1 MFKEFR
7 DFINRGN
14 VLDLAVA
21 VIIGAAFG
29 KIVTSL
35 TDDVIMPIVGKL
47 FGGLDFSGYFLK
59 LGPVPANYSG
69 SLTDY
74 AALKK
79 AGVPLLGYGEFI
91 TQAVNFLIVAFII
104 FLIVRAV
111 NRAISATSSVSGRNR
126 IRARRDRRGE
136 PLELGDVRGE
146 AAASCARE
154 RQPGISASVARH
166 LADADVARLFKLLE
180 MLGKHRIAHFQCVA
194 NRRELHLVGGRQDR
208 ADLKPERCVDDR

>member
-1 MFKEFR
+1 MFREFR

-14 VLDLAVA
+14 VIDLAVA

-29 KIVTSL
+29 KIITSL
-35 TDDVIMPIVGKL
+35 TDDILMPVIGKV
-47 FGGLDFSGYFLK
+47 FGGLDFSGYFLQ
-59 LGPVPANYSG
+59 LGPAPAKYAG

-111 NRAISATSSVSGRNR
+111 NRAMPKAPE
-126 IRARRDRRGE
+126 APAAE
-136 PLELGDVRGE
+136 P
-146 AAASCARE
+146 
-154 RQPGISASVARH
+154 
-166 LADADVARLFKLLE
+166 ADVTLL
-180 MLGKHRIAHFQCVA
+180 
-194 NRRELHLVGGRQDR
+194 REIRDE
-208 ADLKPERCVDDR
+208 LKKRP